1 MRDHELR
8 EERLKK
14 RFELPPF
21 LKHFATNLNQLARQ
35 DKIPPVFGR
44 DYEMDQVLE
53 ILCHRERANSVLLLG
68 EPGVGKT
75 AIAEGLAR
83 RIEFEPEK
91 VPVRLRDCQIVNLQ
105 MNTMVAGT
113 MLRGMFEDRIQ
124 NVIREIK
131 ERPNLIL
138 FIDEVHTMI
147 GAGSALGAPSDAAN
161 VFKSVLARGEVR
173 IIGAT
178 TLQRVQGVHPG
189 RRGARAPLP
198 HGARRASRR
207 SSETRTILYNLRP
220 RLERNYS
227 VRIKDEA
234 IETALE
240 MSPRYMR
247 HLQLPDKVIGWLDT
261 AAVKAEIGRRWEVTG
276 ADVVNVISKIA
287 RIPEDMVFRE
297 VTDRFRDI
305 EARLATRVVGQREA
319 IDAVARRLV
328 LNKGPLKDGFDRPDG
343 VLLFLGPTGVGKT
356 ELAKSVA
363 EFLFGDEKKMIRV
376 DMSEY
381 QDGAVAVDKLIGMPR
396 GIVGSE
402 RGGVLTN
409 QLKDNPYSVVL
420 LDEVEKASPSMLNL
434 FLQAFD
440 EGWITDG
447 RGKRVYLSD
456 AIVIMTSN
464 IGSECFRKLTSPLGF
479 YSKQV
484 GVEQV
489 QGEITRELERRFS
502 PEFRNRIDEV
512 VIFRPLSKDEVRQI
526 TLQQI
531 AKIEKALARSGRTLT
546 VTPEALEQLVTDG
559 YSLAYGARFL
569 KRVIESR
576 IKLPISQRWTEGQ
589 RLHRRRARRPGRD
602 RGHQRG
608 RPLRARGDGVRL
620 RSAARPTSS
629 DVGRQF
635 GTTARV
641 ARADL
646 VRDVEPL
653 SSVAC
658 SASSAFVALATCVP
672 ARRSYRSCSTAIIAA
687 HRVDVVGLRVGAGV
701 EAVVALDHVRELPG
715 EEPHEVI
722 LRAPLQ
728 VHDVRA
734 HERGAVIG
742 DRLDRRFELRRLR
755 GEARDDRRHQH
766 AGVDARIAQLA
777 DGAQPLQRMRGA
789 RLERAPRVLV
799 DGRHAHVDRAARARG
814 RAPRAGRRRA
824 RPSVPW

>member
-1 MRDHELR
+1 VEDFDIPQTKLAESAERVLDRALDEARRRDHALLTNEHVCLGFAQVEWDMFGQVMRDVNLNPHEILQALEEHLRVLPTTPGRELRVAPSTKLLFKLALLHASRSGRNTVEASDLFSAIFEETQGIPVSIIRRHGIEPEALVSRLATRMRDHELR

-35 DKIPPVFGR
+35 DKVPPVFGR
-44 DYEMDQVLE
+44 AYEMDQVLE

-83 RIEFEPEK
+83 RIEFEPDS

-178 TLQRVQGVHPG
+178 TLSEYKEFIQEDE
-189 RRGARAPLP
+189 AL
-198 HGARRASRR
+198 ARRFRTVRVDEPTIEQTR
-207 SSETRTILYNLRP
+207 SILYSLRP

-240 MSPRYMR
+240 MSSRYMR

-261 AAVKAEIGRRWEVTG
+261 ASVRAEINRHWEVGTG
-276 ADVVNVISKIA
+276 DVVKVISTVA

-297 VTDRFRDI
+297 VTTRFRDI
-305 EARLATRVVGQREA
+305 ETELATRVVGQTNA
-319 IDAVARRLV
+319 IEAVARRLV

-356 ELAKSVA
+356 ELAKAVA
-363 EFLFGDEKKMIRV
+363 QFLFGDEKKMIRV

-409 QLKDNPYSVVL
+409 QLRDNPYSVVL

-440 EGWITDG
+440 EGWVTDG

-464 IGSECFRKLTSPLGF
+464 IGSEYFRKLTNPLGF
-479 YSKQV
+479 LSKQV
-484 GVEQV
+484 GVEQI
-489 QGEITRELERRFS
+489 QGEIMRELERRFT

-512 VIFRPLSKDEVRQI
+512 VLFSPLSRNEVRAI
-526 TLQQI
+526 ALQQI
-531 AKIEKALARSGRTLT
+531 ERVQLTLERGGRTLQ
-546 VTPEALEQLVTDG
+546 VSAEALEQLVQDG

-569 KRVIESR
+569 KRIIEER
-576 IKLPISQRWTEGQ
+576 IKLPISQRWSEGS
-589 RLHRRRARRPGRD
+589 RFLAE
-602 RGHQRG
+602 
-608 RPLRARGDGVRL
+608 
-620 RSAARPTSS
+620 
-629 DVGRQF
+629 
-635 GTTARV
+635 
-641 ARADL
+641 
-646 VRDVEPL
+646 VRDGRLAIE
-653 SSVAC
+653 VAPDP
-658 SASSAFVALATCVP
+658 SAMAALA
-672 ARRSYRSCSTAIIAA
+672 ATA
-687 HRVDVVGLRVGAGV
+687 
-701 EAVVALDHVRELPG
+701 
-715 EEPHEVI
+715 
-722 LRAPLQ
+722 
-728 VHDVRA
+728 
-734 HERGAVIG
+734 
-742 DRLDRRFELRRLR
+742 
-755 GEARDDRRHQH
+755 
-766 AGVDARIAQLA
+766 
-777 DGAQPLQRMRGA
+777 
-789 RLERAPRVLV
+789 
-799 DGRHAHVDRAARARG
+799 
-814 RAPRAGRRRA
+814 
-824 RPSVPW
+824 

>member
-1 MRDHELR
+1 MEDFDIPQNKLAESAERVMDRALDEARRRDHALLTNEHVCLGFAQVEWDMFGQVMRDVELNPHEVLQALEEHLRLLPSVPGRDLRVAPSTKLLFKLALLHASRSGRHSIEATDLFSAIFEETQGIPVSIIRRHGIEPERLVSRLATRMRDNELR
-8 EERLKK
+8 EERMKK

-35 DKIPPVFGR
+35 DKVPPVYGR
-44 DYEMDQVLE
+44 DSEMDQLLE

-105 MNTMVAGT
+105 MNTLVAGT

-178 TLQRVQGVHPG
+178 TTSEYKEFIQEDEAL
-189 RRGARAPLP
+189 
-198 HGARRASRR
+198 ARRFRPVTVCEPTIE
-207 SSETRTILYNLRP
+207 ETRTILYNLRP

-227 VRIKDEA
+227 VRISDEA

-297 VTDRFRDI
+297 VSDRFRDV
-305 EARLATRVVGQREA
+305 EAKLGARVVGQQAA

-356 ELAKSVA
+356 ELAKSLA

-381 QDGAVAVDKLIGMPR
+381 QDGGIAVDKLIGMPR

-440 EGWITDG
+440 EGWVTDG

-464 IGSECFRKLTSPLGF
+464 IGSECFRKLSSPLGF
-479 YSKQV
+479 LSKQV
-484 GVEQV
+484 GVEQI
-489 QGEITRELERRFS
+489 QGEIVREMERRFT

-512 VIFRPLSKDEVRQI
+512 VIFRPLSKDEVRRI
-526 TLQQI
+526 ALQQI
-531 AKIEKALARSGRTLT
+531 AKIEKAMAKSHRKLT
-546 VTPEALEQLVTDG
+546 VTPDALEHLVTEG

-569 KRVIESR
+569 KRLIESK
-576 IKLPISQRWTEGQ
+576 IKLPISQHWTDGTVFT
-589 RLHRRRARRPGRD
+589 ANMRD
-602 RGHQRG
+602 GKM
-608 RPLRARGDGVRL
+608 
-620 RSAARPTSS
+620 
-629 DVGRQF
+629 
-635 GTTARV
+635 
-641 ARADL
+641 
-646 VRDVEPL
+646 E
-653 SSVAC
+653 
-658 SASSAFVALATCVP
+658 
-672 ARRSYRSCSTAIIAA
+672 
-687 HRVDVVGLRVGAGV
+687 VDVTREAG
-701 EAVVALDHVRELPG
+701 RY
-715 EEPHEVI
+715 
-722 LRAPLQ
+722 
-728 VHDVRA
+728 
-734 HERGAVIG
+734 
-742 DRLDRRFELRRLR
+742 
-755 GEARDDRRHQH
+755 
-766 AGVDARIAQLA
+766 QLA
-777 DGAQPLQRMRGA
+777 ATA
-789 RLERAPRVLV
+789 
-799 DGRHAHVDRAARARG
+799 
-814 RAPRAGRRRA
+814 
-824 RPSVPW
+824 

>member
-1 MRDHELR
+1 VEDFDIPQNRLAESAERVVDRALEEARRREHAILTNEHVCLAFAQVEWDMFGQLMQDLQLNPHEILAALEDHMRALPPAPGRELRVAQSTKLLFKMAMLHSSRSGRHNVEATDLFSAIFEETQGVPVSIIRRHGIDPETLVSRLATRMRDNELR

-35 DKIPPVFGR
+35 DKVPPVFGR
-44 DYEMDQVLE
+44 DLEMQQVLE

-83 RIEFEPEK
+83 RIEFEPDK
-91 VPVRLRDCQIVNLQ
+91 VPVRLRDCQIINLQ

-131 ERPNLIL
+131 ERSNLIL

-147 GAGSALGAPSDAAN
+147 GAGSALGAPADAAN

-178 TLQRVQGVHPG
+178 TLSEYKEFIQEDE
-189 RRGARAPLP
+189 AL
-198 HGARRASRR
+198 ARRFRTVHVAEPTIE
-207 SSETRTILYNLRP
+207 ETRTILYSLRP

-227 VRIKDEA
+227 VRILDSA

-261 AAVKAEIGRRWEVTG
+261 ASVKAEISRRWEVAG
-276 ADVVNVISKIA
+276 NDVVDVISKVS
-287 RIPEDMVFRE
+287 RIPEDMVFRD

-305 EARLATRVVGQREA
+305 EHRLGSRVVGQRKA
-319 IDAVARRLV
+319 IGAVARRLV

-363 EFLFGDEKKMIRV
+363 EFLFGDEKKMVRV

-409 QLKDNPYSVVL
+409 QLKDSPYSVVL
-420 LDEVEKASPSMLNL
+420 LDEVEKASPAMLNL

-440 EGWITDG
+440 EGWVTDG

-464 IGSECFRKLTSPLGF
+464 IGSEYFRKLTSPMGF
-479 YSKQV
+479 LAQQMGIERIQS
-484 GVEQV
+484 
-489 QGEITRELERRFS
+489 EILREVERRFT
-502 PEFRNRIDEV
+502 PEFRNRIDDV
-512 VIFRPLSKDEVRQI
+512 VIFEPLSKDEVREI
-526 TLQQI
+526 ALQQI
-531 AKIEKALARSGRTLT
+531 DKIACTLQKSGRTLR
-546 VTPEALEQLVTDG
+546 VTPAALEQLVREG

-569 KRVIESR
+569 KRTIEAK
-576 IKLPISQRWTEGQ
+576 IKLPISQRWN
-589 RLHRRRARRPGRD
+589 
-602 RGHQRG
+602 
-608 RPLRARGDGVRL
+608 DGTV
-620 RSAARPTSS
+620 
-629 DVGRQF
+629 
-635 GTTARV
+635 
-641 ARADL
+641 
-646 VRDVEPL
+646 
-653 SSVAC
+653 
-658 SASSAFVALATCVP
+658 FVAE
-672 ARRSYRSCSTAIIAA
+672 I
-687 HRVDVVGLRVGAGV
+687 
-701 EAVVALDHVRELPG
+701 E
-715 EEPHEVI
+715 
-722 LRAPLQ
+722 
-728 VHDVRA
+728 
-734 HERGAVIG
+734 
-742 DRLDRRFELRRLR
+742 
-755 GEARDDRRHQH
+755 
-766 AGVDARIAQLA
+766 
-777 DGAQPLQRMRGA
+777 
-789 RLERAPRVLV
+789 
-799 DGRHAHVDRAARARG
+799 DGRVEIQVSTELAASA
-814 RAPRAGRRRA
+814 
-824 RPSVPW
+824 

>member
-1 MRDHELR
+1 MEDFDIPQNKMAESAERVIDRALDEARRREHALLTNEHVCLAFAQVEWDMFGEVMRDLELNPHEILQALEEHLRLLPSAPGRELRVAPSTKLLFKLALLHASRCGRHTVEATDLFSAIFEETQGIPVSIIRRHGIEPEALVTRLATKMRDHELR

-44 DYEMDQVLE
+44 DAEMERVLE

-75 AIAEGLAR
+75 AIAEGIAR

-91 VPVRLRDCQIVNLQ
+91 VPVRLRDCQVVNLQ

-178 TLQRVQGVHPG
+178 TLSEYKEFIQEDE
-189 RRGARAPLP
+189 AL
-198 HGARRASRR
+198 ARRFRTVQVAEPSID
-207 SSETRTILYNLRP
+207 ETRTILYNLRP

-261 AAVKAEIGRRWEVTG
+261 ASVKAEIDRRWEVSG
-276 ADVVNVISKIA
+276 EDVVEVISEVA
-287 RIPEDMVFRE
+287 RIPQDMVFRD

-305 EARLATRVVGQREA
+305 EDRLSTRVVGQKKA

-420 LDEVEKASPSMLNL
+420 LDEVEKASPGMLNL

-456 AIVIMTSN
+456 AIIIMTSN
-464 IGSECFRKLTSPLGF
+464 IGCEYFRRLTNPLGF
-479 YSKQV
+479 YSKQI
-484 GVEQV
+484 GIEQV
-489 QGEITRELERRFS
+489 QGDISRELERRFS

-512 VIFRPLSKDEVRQI
+512 VMFTPLAKDEVRRI
-526 TLQQI
+526 TQQQVERI
-531 AKIEKALARSGRTLT
+531 QAALVKSGRTL
-546 VTPEALEQLVTDG
+546 VVSPEAVEQLVSDG

-569 KRVIESR
+569 KRVIENA
-576 IKLPISQRWTEGQ
+576 IKMPISQRWAEGQ
-589 RLHRRRARRPGRD
+589 
-602 RGHQRG
+602 
-608 RPLRARGDGVRL
+608 
-620 RSAARPTSS
+620 
-629 DVGRQF
+629 
-635 GTTARV
+635 
-641 ARADL
+641 
-646 VRDVEPL
+646 
-653 SSVAC
+653 
-658 SASSAFVALATCVP
+658 AFVA
-672 ARRSYRSCSTAIIAA
+672 
-687 HRVDVVGLRVGAGV
+687 DVRDGHVEVEVV
-701 EAVVALDHVRELPG
+701 EARGGYPAL
-715 EEPHEVI
+715 
-722 LRAPLQ
+722 
-728 VHDVRA
+728 
-734 HERGAVIG
+734 
-742 DRLDRRFELRRLR
+742 
-755 GEARDDRRHQH
+755 
-766 AGVDARIAQLA
+766 
-777 DGAQPLQRMRGA
+777 
-789 RLERAPRVLV
+789 
-799 DGRHAHVDRAARARG
+799 AATA
-814 RAPRAGRRRA
+814 
-824 RPSVPW
+824 

>member
-1 MRDHELR
+1 MQRTWRGGQTVEDFDIPQNKMAESAERVVDRALDEARRREHALLTNEHVCLAFAQVEWDMFGEVMRDLELNPHEILQALEEHLRLLPSAPGRDLRVAPSTKLLFKLALLHASRCGRHTVEATDLFSAIFEETQGVPVSIIRRHGIEPEALVSRLATKMRDHELR

-35 DKIPPVFGR
+35 DKVPPVFGR
-44 DYEMDQVLE
+44 DAEMDRVLE

-75 AIAEGLAR
+75 AIAEGIAR

-91 VPVRLRDCQIVNLQ
+91 VPVCLRDCQVVNLQ

-178 TLQRVQGVHPG
+178 TLSEYKEFIQEDE
-189 RRGARAPLP
+189 AL
-198 HGARRASRR
+198 ARRFRTVQVSEPTIE
-207 SSETRTILYNLRP
+207 ETRTILYNLRP

-234 IETALE
+234 IDTALE

-261 AAVKAEIGRRWEVTG
+261 AAVKAEIDRRWEVTG
-276 ADVVNVISKIA
+276 EDVVEVISEVA
-287 RIPEDMVFRE
+287 RIPQDMVFRE

-305 EARLATRVVGQREA
+305 EDRLSSRVVGQKKA

-328 LNKGPLKDGFDRPDG
+328 MNKGPLKDGFDRPDG

-363 EFLFGDEKKMIRV
+363 AFLFGDEKKMIRV

-420 LDEVEKASPSMLNL
+420 LDEVEKASPGMLNL

-456 AIVIMTSN
+456 AIIIMTSN
-464 IGSECFRKLTSPLGF
+464 IGCEHFRKLTNPLGF
-479 YSKQV
+479 YSKQI
-484 GVEQV
+484 GIEQV
-489 QGEITRELERRFS
+489 QGDIARELERRFS

-512 VIFRPLSKDEVRQI
+512 VMFTPLAKDEVRRI
-526 TLQQI
+526 TQQQVERI
-531 AKIEKALARSGRTLT
+531 QAALARSGRTL
-546 VTPEALEQLVTDG
+546 VVSPEAVEQLVSDG

-569 KRVIESR
+569 KRVIENK
-576 IKLPISQRWTEGQ
+576 IKMPISQRWAVGQ
-589 RLHRRRARRPGRD
+589 
-602 RGHQRG
+602 
-608 RPLRARGDGVRL
+608 
-620 RSAARPTSS
+620 
-629 DVGRQF
+629 
-635 GTTARV
+635 
-641 ARADL
+641 
-646 VRDVEPL
+646 
-653 SSVAC
+653 
-658 SASSAFVALATCVP
+658 AFVA
-672 ARRSYRSCSTAIIAA
+672 
-687 HRVDVVGLRVGAGV
+687 DVRVGHGGV
-701 EAVVALDHVRELPG
+701 EVV
-715 EEPHEVI
+715 
-722 LRAPLQ
+722 
-728 VHDVRA
+728 
-734 HERGAVIG
+734 
-742 DRLDRRFELRRLR
+742 
-755 GEARDDRRHQH
+755 EAR
-766 AGVDARIAQLA
+766 GGYPGL
-777 DGAQPLQRMRGA
+777 GATA
-789 RLERAPRVLV
+789 
-799 DGRHAHVDRAARARG
+799 
-814 RAPRAGRRRA
+814 
-824 RPSVPW
+824 